1 MTTRNHA
8 RQQGDSRY
16 PTQQAPTRQ
25 PTDTGTSDTA
35 SFQRSRPADATKR
48 QMTIRPDFRQY
59 LSEVMPLVLAG
70 LLGMALYPFMPKWP
84 YISWAYLAL
93 YALLLITLATR
104 YAVLRAFSWEISDVK
119 ICRRHG
125 ILTRQTDYIELYRI
139 TDYQESRSFFQ
150 RLLGIKT
157 VTVYSTD
164 KSDSISDIL
173 GVPADMDLIGMLREK
188 VEDCKRERNIYEI
201 ANR

>member
-1 MTTRNHA
+1 M
-8 RQQGDSRY
+8 GK
-16 PTQQAPTRQ
+16 
-25 PTDTGTSDTA
+25 TSNKTVNVKA
-35 SFQRSRPADATKR
+35 
-48 QMTIRPDFRQY
+48 DFRQF
-59 LSEVMPLVLAG
+59 LADNAG
-70 LLGMALYPFMPKWP
+70 LMALMAFFIGAMPVYAKRADRYLMLAMAALMVFMLSTLVIR
-84 YISWAYLAL
+84 YIMLVSVRWMLEDE
-93 YALLLITLATR
+93 TLCR
-104 YAVLRAFSWEISDVK
+104 IRGVFSK
-119 ICRRHG
+119 
-125 ILTRQTDYIELYRI
+125 QTDYIELYRI

-173 GVPADMDLIGMLREK
+173 GVPADMDLIGMLRDK

>member
-1 MTTRNHA
+1 MVFML
-8 RQQGDSRY
+8 SILVIRY
-16 PTQQAPTRQ
+16 IMLVSVRWMLEDETLCR
-25 PTDTGTSDTA
+25 
-35 SFQRSRPADATKR
+35 
-48 QMTIRPDFRQY
+48 IRG
-59 LSEVMPLVLAG
+59 V
-70 LLGMALYPFMPKWP
+70 
-84 YISWAYLAL
+84 
-93 YALLLITLATR
+93 
-104 YAVLRAFSWEISDVK
+104 FSK
-119 ICRRHG
+119 
-125 ILTRQTDYIELYRI
+125 QTDYIELYRI